1 MNKFFL
7 LGEDFLKALL
17 QHLVS
22 PNPVNILPICDMLR
36 ALKAHEAPVVEAV
49 KGAVDAVEAAV
60 SDIAK

>member
-17 QHLVS
+17 LHLVS
-22 PNPVNILPICDMLR
+22 PNPINTLPICDALR
-36 ALKAHEAPVVEAV
+36 TLKAHEAPVAEAV

-60 SDIAK
+60 SDVAK

>member
-22 PNPVNILPICDMLR
+22 PNPLNILPICDALR
-36 ALKAHEAPVVEAV
+36 TLKAHEEPVADAV

-60 SDIAK
+60 NDVTK